1 MAGVGGPG
9 DYLTRNG
16 ASDAPT
22 LPPRSWCAGGV
33 ARTIPGMEGTTG
45 TAAPAI
51 GSLVRSWR
59 AAKGRSQLDLALEAG
74 ISTRHLSFIE
84 TGRSNPSRDMVVT
97 LARTLE
103 VPLRERNTWL
113 EAAGYAPLYRET
125 SLEAPSMTE
134 VRAALNYLL
143 EAHGPNPAFV
153 LNPRYDI
160 VLHNDAAKDLVS
172 FFAPAWNGPK
182 NLLQM
187 VLSADGFKNS
197 VENWYEV
204 VGHGIDRMRRELS
217 RSLQGQSD
225 DGLLKM
231 VMDAEQHIRRSGRAP
246 TKPPGIVLPL
256 RLRRDGVELEL
267 FTTITTL
274 GTPLDITLQELR
286 IETLFP
292 ATAAARTA
300 LRSISSAGP
309 RSFL

>member
-1 MAGVGGPG
+1 
-9 DYLTRNG
+9 
-16 ASDAPT
+16 
-22 LPPRSWCAGGV
+22 
-33 ARTIPGMEGTTG
+33 METANG

-59 AAKGRSQLDLALEAG
+59 AARGKSQLDLALEAG
-74 ISTRHLSFIE
+74 VSTRHLSFIE

-97 LARTLE
+97 LAKTLE

-113 EAAGYAPLYRET
+113 EAAGYAALYRET
-125 SLEAPSMTE
+125 PLDAPSMTE
-134 VRAALNYLL
+134 VRAALSYLL

-160 VLHNDAAKDLVS
+160 VLSNEPARDLVA
-172 FFAPAWNGPK
+172 FFAPAWRGPA

-187 VLSADGFKNS
+187 LLSPDGLKGS
-197 VENWYEV
+197 VENWHEV

-217 RSLQGQSD
+217 QSLQGRSED
-225 DGLLKM
+225 DGLLDM
-231 VMDAEQHIRRSGRAP
+231 VIAAEQSIRRSSMAA
-246 TKPPGIVLPL
+246 TKPPGIVLPV
-256 RLRRDGVELEL
+256 RLRRRGVLLEL

-300 LRSISSAGP
+300 LRSISGSG
-309 RSFL
+309 RGD